1 MRKKVLIVDD
11 EPHVGRVFG
20 IKLRLSGYDVITT
33 TSGTD
38 CIEIVRQQRPDIVL
52 LDVLMP
58 GISGFEV
65 LEKVRSFSS
74 VPVLMFTA
82 LPGVE
87 EQASRLGA
95 NDLLTKPL
103 DPARLVERVRSLL
116 GEIGGPV
123 SGCGIMI
130 NTTDPPNT
138 AS

>member
-1 MRKKVLIVDD
+1 MKKKVLIVDD
-11 EPHVGRVFG
+11 EPHIGRVFG
-20 IKLRLSGYDVITT
+20 IKLRLSGFDVITT

-38 CIEIVRQQRPDIVL
+38 GIDIIQKQGPDIVL

-65 LEKVRSFSS
+65 LQKVRSFSS

-87 EQASRLGA
+87 EQAARLGA
-95 NDLLTKPL
+95 NDLITKPL
-103 DPARLVERVRSLL
+103 DPARLVEKVRSLL
-116 GEIGGPV
+116 GDKDKGMPGY
-123 SGCGIMI
+123 GML
-130 NTTDPPNT
+130 NTPAPPHT